1 MSEPSGNAESVAQ
14 LAAWQDAFGLEKWFF
29 IARGSD
35 EEPTPFAMQIE
46 ERGVVAT
53 FTSPER
59 AVAFAAASGLPEEE
73 GRRLLAV
80 PVDRVTDLLMGYM
93 ESGVDTL
100 VLDPGTQDAA
110 LLLAALPHV
119 KKLAAIRE
127 VITPE

>member
-1 MSEPSGNAESVAQ
+1 MSQEHSAESVAQ
-14 LAAWQDAFGLEKWFF
+14 LAAWQDAFDLETWFF

-35 EEPTPFAMQIE
+35 EEPTPFAMQLE
-46 ERGVVAT
+46 GRGVIAT

-80 PVDRVTDLLMGYM
+80 PVDRVTDLLMGYL

-110 LLLAALPHV
+110 LVLAALPHV